1 MHRNQYRLQMKKLT
15 AKEEIIMEFFWE
27 RGEMFVRELR
37 ELYQDPKPHINTL
50 STQVRTLDDEGY
62 LGHHDYGATYKYFAR
77 VSKDDYKKSTLSGVI
92 DKYFGRSYL
101 SAVSSLVQ
109 EEKISV
115 EELKSL
121 IGQIENTRR

>member
-1 MHRNQYRLQMKKLT
+1 MKKLT

-101 SAVSSLVQ
+101 CAVSSLVQ

>member
-1 MHRNQYRLQMKKLT
+1 MKKLT
-15 AKEEIIMEFFWE
+15 GKEEIIMDFFWK

-77 VSKDDYKKSTLSGVI
+77 VSKDDYKKFTLSGVI

-101 SAVSSLVQ
+101 SVVSSLVQ

-115 EELKSL
+115 EELRSL
-121 IGQIENTRR
+121 IDQIENTR

>member
-1 MHRNQYRLQMKKLT
+1 MKKLT

-37 ELYQDPKPHINTL
+37 ELYPDPKPHINTL

-121 IGQIENTRR
+121 IDQVENTR

>member
-1 MHRNQYRLQMKKLT
+1 MKKLT
-15 AKEEIIMEFFWE
+15 AKEEIIMDFFWE

-37 ELYQDPKPHINTL
+37 ELYHDPKPHINTL

-62 LGHHDYGATYKYFAR
+62 LGHYDYGATDKYFSR
-77 VSKDDYKKSTLSGVI
+77 VSRDDYKKSTLSGVI
-92 DKYFGRSYL
+92 DKYFGKSYL

-121 IGQIENTRR
+121 IDQIENSK

>member
-1 MHRNQYRLQMKKLT
+1 MKKLT
-15 AKEEIIMEFFWE
+15 NKEEIIMGHFWE
-27 RGEMFVRELR
+27 RGEMFVRDLR

-50 STQVRTLDDEGY
+50 STQVRTLDEEGF
-62 LGHHDYGATYKYFAR
+62 LGHHDFGASYKYFAR

-121 IGQIENTRR
+121 IDQVENTR

>member
-1 MHRNQYRLQMKKLT
+1 MKRLT
-15 AKEEIIMEFFWE
+15 GKEEIIMEFFWE

-62 LGHHDYGATYKYFAR
+62 LSHHDYGSTYKYFAR

-92 DKYFGRSYL
+92 DKYFGKSYL

-109 EEKISV
+109 EEKITV
-115 EELKSL
+115 EELKEL
-121 IGQIENTRR
+121 VEMIEKGEQK

>member
-1 MHRNQYRLQMKKLT
+1 MKKLT

-77 VSKDDYKKSTLSGVI
+77 VSKDDYKKSTLSRVI